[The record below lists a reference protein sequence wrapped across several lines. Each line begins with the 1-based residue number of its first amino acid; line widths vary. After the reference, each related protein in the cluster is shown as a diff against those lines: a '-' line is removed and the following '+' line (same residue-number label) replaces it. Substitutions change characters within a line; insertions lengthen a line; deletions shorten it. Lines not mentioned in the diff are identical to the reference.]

1 MALKA
6 KEKEVCR
13 IHPKLD
19 FSLLAS
25 VTGLSY
31 PKFLALGKKF
41 IRELS

>member
-31 PKFLALGKKF
+31 PKFLGKKF